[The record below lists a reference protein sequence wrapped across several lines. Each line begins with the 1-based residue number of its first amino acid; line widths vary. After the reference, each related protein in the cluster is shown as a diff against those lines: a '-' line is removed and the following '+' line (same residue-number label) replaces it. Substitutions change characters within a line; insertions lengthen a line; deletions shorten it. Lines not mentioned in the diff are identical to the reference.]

1 MNFYL
6 DTEFYEG
13 LTRPLIGKKEH
24 TIDLISIALLAE
36 NGRMYYAVSKEF
48 NLKRAW
54 ADEWIRENV
63 LRNIF
68 DEYISNKV
76 SKDFNTNPLL
86 KDFDIYM
93 EFNRRNFRLML
104 NAIGKDNFTIAEE
117 AKMFVFQQALG
128 KGLEAIFYAYYADY
142 DWVLFCSL
150 FGRMKNLPKGFPMYC
165 RDLKQLM
172 DEVVYKGMEF
182 ARVANSEKYPKPERS
197 FEQALEFLKE
207 DSEYPD
213 NSNVHNAKDDVRY
226 NLNLHSF
233 LLNKMAQCQ
242 RLIEVALLEKSQ
254 KANKNFYIA
263 PNQKL

>member
-48 NLKRAW
+48 DLKRAW
-54 ADEWIRENV
+54 ADEWIRDNV

-76 SKDFNTNPLL
+76 SKDFNTNPYL
-86 KDFDIYM
+86 KDFDPYM
-93 EFNRRNFRLML
+93 EFTRSNFRLMM

-117 AKMFVFQQALG
+117 IKMFVFQQALG
-128 KGLEAIFYAYYADY
+128 KDSVANFYGYYADY

-150 FGRMKNLPKGFPMYC
+150 FGRMIKLPKGFPMYC
-165 RDLKQLM
+165 RDLKQMM
-172 DEVVYKGMEF
+172 DDVVYKGMEF
-182 ARVANSEKYPKPERS
+182 ARVINSVQYPKPERT

-207 DSEYPD
+207 DANYPD
-213 NSNVHNAKDDVRY
+213 NSNVHNAKDDARFNM
-226 NLNLHSF
+226 NLFTF
-233 LLNKMAQCQ
+233 LQ
-242 RLIEVALLEKSQ
+242 
-254 KANKNFYIA
+254 NKNEELQLFLQNVRMEQTAAKRGGFYLR